1 MTPVSI
7 PRMLDLSRFKQTV
20 IDKSCDI
27 TEGQYELSSIVV
39 HEGWRL
45 DFGHYYLLA
54 KQSEGLQSERWVQL
68 NDHQVSEALSAEHVD
83 LFASKGAY
91 LLFYSKCHEESDSDQ
106 QESR

>member
-7 PRMLDLSRFKQTV
+7 PRTVDLSRFKQTV
-20 IDKSCDI
+20 DDKL
-27 TEGQYELSSIVV
+27 EGRYELSSIVV

-68 NDHQVSEALSAEHVD
+68 NDHLVSEALSAEHVD
-83 LFASKGAY
+83 LYASKGAY
-91 LLFYSKCHEESDSDQ
+91 LLFYSQCREEGEEGAQ
-106 QESR
+106 GSR